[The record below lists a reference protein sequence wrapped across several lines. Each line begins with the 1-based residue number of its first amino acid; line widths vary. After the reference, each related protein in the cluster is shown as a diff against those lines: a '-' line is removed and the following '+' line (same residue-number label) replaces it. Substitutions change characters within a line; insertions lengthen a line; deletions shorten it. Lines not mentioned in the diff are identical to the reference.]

1 MRELWLKYLELR
13 VMVMVFNITWQCFSY
28 ILAVSCKG
36 GGNRRNPRPVAG
48 HWLIP
53 RSVAGHWL
61 TPRPVAGHWLTP
73 RSVAGHWLTPRPVAG
88 HWLTLR
94 PVAGH
99 WLTLRHVAGHWLTT
113 RSVAGHWLTPRPVA
127 GHWLTL
133 EIFMFVAWKHYFP
146 LIFLW
151 LIYQNVGTVV
161 VVIIW

>member
-48 HWLIP
+48 HWLTP

-61 TPRPVAGHWLTP
+61 TPRP
-73 RSVAGHWLTPRPVAG
+73 VAGHWLTPRPVAG

-99 WLTLRHVAGHWLTT
+99 WLTT
-113 RSVAGHWLTPRPVA
+113 RYVAGHWLTPRPVA